1 MAPACPSFRPLF
13 THGVHF
19 NSRLIIG
26 LPHRLHFLGVN
37 NKGYRLSPAPIMM
50 LPKQQQ
56 MNDMLKRVI
65 DALDKDTPLV
75 ALED

>member
-1 MAPACPSFRPLF
+1 
-13 THGVHF
+13 
-19 NSRLIIG
+19 
-26 LPHRLHFLGVN
+26 
-37 NKGYRLSPAPIMM
+37 MM